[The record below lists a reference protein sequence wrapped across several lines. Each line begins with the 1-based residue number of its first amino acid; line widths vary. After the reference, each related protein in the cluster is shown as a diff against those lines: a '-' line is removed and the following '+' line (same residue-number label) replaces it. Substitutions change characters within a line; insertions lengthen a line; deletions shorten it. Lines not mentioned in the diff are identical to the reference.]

1 MRPEKASL
9 ALRNGRLERVSQ
21 TQLEGIYVGGLAAKG
36 KCLTLKCKSA
46 TKLTLKCKISK
57 TKKTAFTTSKAA
69 KYLDKDGRQRLKLDT
84 NGYNDQPLNNQNLTA
99 IKNTLKTMK
108 IERFTTI
115 FKNHY
120 KKKLDTKS
128 YNNHSHNNQ
137 NLTASAN
144 ARANNRQPRPSGA
157 PASF

>member
-1 MRPEKASL
+1 MVSL
-9 ALRNGRLERVSQ
+9 EPALKVIQVCKVSARSGLPCSKKSPKCKNLTLSQ
-21 TQLEGIYVGGLAAKG
+21 TVIHRLGNKGLAAKG

-57 TKKTAFTTSKAA
+57 TKKTAFTTSKAT

-84 NGYNDQPLNNQNLTA
+84 
-99 IKNTLKTMK
+99 
-108 IERFTTI
+108 
-115 FKNHY
+115 
-120 KKKLDTKS
+120 KS
-128 YNNHSHNNQ
+128 YNNHSNNNQ